1 MEAGLN
7 GKKQTSWRNS
17 NSNRLAFPAKRIT
30 RFATEWIRQVERV
43 VPWPAVALAKATQRV
58 GNCGWA
64 AWNLCAKKA
73 LEKLAF
79 GNSIVLRTRRSTLTQ
94 VYV

>member
-7 GKKQTSWRNS
+7 AKKKLRGESRTATDSF
-17 NSNRLAFPAKRIT
+17 FPRKESIT
-30 RFATEWIRQVERV
+30 RIGKQVERV
-43 VPWPAVALAKATQRV
+43 VPWPAVALAKAAQRV
-58 GNCGWA
+58 GNCGSA
-64 AWNLCAKKA
+64 AWNLCANKA

-79 GNSIVLRTRRSTLTQ
+79 GNSIVLRTRRSTLVP